1 MRRVALI
8 SLVALTAACAPSRKE
23 PAPVVYQGTAPS
35 GAASAAQ
42 TPAANPAQANGVED
56 ARGIVRY
63 DGYETI
69 RARRGDTVAS
79 MAARAGMGAAEL
91 AAYNGLS
98 TQYQPEAGDELVL
111 PARADRYTGATQVAA
126 APQPAPQQPSGGA
139 IPPTYQ
145 PSVAAPD
152 EEAQAAPAPA
162 AQPALEP
169 ARTNDGGWSAELA
182 RAAIEASPQEEA
194 QPAPAAEPAPQP
206 APVEA
211 SPVPVEPTP
220 APAQPAPIEATPVE
234 AAPPAEPEEPARIV
248 AFNTGGGQP
257 GFFQRPTAAPIAR
270 QFSRAPGP
278 DRNDG
283 VDFATNAG
291 DPVVAADDGTVALVS
306 KSLGGLGTILL
317 VRHENQFLTVYGRLG
332 SVNVRKGDPVQR
344 GQVIAT
350 VANLES
356 PRNPHLHFE
365 VRKGAES
372 VDPMQYF

>member
-1 MRRVALI
+1 MRRVATI
-8 SLVALTAACAPSRKE
+8 SLIALTAACAPSRME

-35 GAASAAQ
+35 GASSSAV
-42 TPAANPAQANGVED
+42 TPAANPAQPDGVED
-56 ARGIVRY
+56 ARGVVRY
-63 DGYETI
+63 EGYETI
-69 RARRGDTVAS
+69 RARRGDSVAS
-79 MAARAGMGAAEL
+79 MAARAGMSAAEL

-111 PARADRYTGATQVAA
+111 PARADRYTGAVRVAA

-139 IPPTYQ
+139 IPSTYQ
-145 PSVAAPD
+145 PSVAAPG
-152 EEAQAAPAPA
+152 EPSAPQPAPTS
-162 AQPALEP
+162 QPALEP
-169 ARTNDGGWSAELA
+169 ARTNDTGWSAELA
-182 RAAIEASPQEEA
+182 RAAIESPTQEEA
-194 QPAPAAEPAPQP
+194 QTAPVSEPAPQP
-206 APVEA
+206 AQVETA
-211 SPVPVEPTP
+211 PEPAEIPP
-220 APAQPAPIEATPVE
+220 AIVE
-234 AAPPAEPEEPARIV
+234 AAPVAEPEEPIRVV
-248 AFNTGGGQP
+248 AFNSGGGQA